1 MSSQP
6 RTDSWWEPTWRRL
19 VGSTVVL
26 FLVILALLVGRVRAG
41 ADPGLARETTRP
53 AQIAPG
59 PATPPSAGTDPTD
72 PFGQGSSD
80 PGIDPDGNGSGDDFG
95 NAVPD
100 PGTAPDGGGG
110 QGVDPGD
117 GSGQGFYP
125 PSTHV
130 S

>member
-1 MSSQP
+1 MPTEP

-26 FLVILALLVGRVRAG
+26 VLVILAFLVGRVRGG
-41 ADPGLARETTRP
+41 ADPGLARETT
-53 AQIAPG
+53 G
-59 PATPPSAGTDPTD
+59 PATQQQVAPPSNGSNADPTD
-72 PFGQGSSD
+72 PFGNGAPQTD
-80 PGIDPDGNGSGDDFG
+80 PGIDPGANGSTDDTFG

-100 PGTAPDGGGG
+100 QLGG
-110 QGVDPGD
+110 QGFDDRGGGEDVD
-117 GSGQGFYP
+117 P